1 MLTINICIIFFQQ
14 LPDSQSSENLASSG
28 SLYLP
33 NSGTSVESEVDDNNT
48 LETEGIDFDD
58 DSYLFVSWKSLVGL
72 LSKCQVHG
80 CSASVL
86 PSNME
91 FSRNGWFSSF
101 HM

>member
-1 MLTINICIIFFQQ
+1 MTSQVSIISFQQ

-28 SLYLP
+28 WLYLP
-33 NSGTSVESEVDDNNT
+33 NSGTSIESEVEDNNT
-48 LETEGIDFDD
+48 IETEGIDFDD

-91 FSRNGWFSSF
+91 FSRNGWFSSLQ
-101 HM
+101 M

>member
-1 MLTINICIIFFQQ
+1 MTSQVSIISFQQ

-33 NSGTSVESEVDDNNT
+33 NSGTSIESEVEDNNT
-48 LETEGIDFDD
+48 IETEGIDFDD

-91 FSRNGWFSSF
+91 FSRNGWFSSLQI
-101 HM
+101 